1 MTISA
6 EQVEEANLRGVATKK
21 AFEATISVQYDRQ
34 TGKIVITLA
43 NGVSIVFAPTL
54 IKGLEGAAA
63 EDFEDAEISPSGL
76 GIHFPKIDADLY
88 VPSLVASKQRPS
100 D

>member
-1 MTISA
+1 MAISA
-6 EQVEEANLRGVATKK
+6 KQLEEANLHGVAMKE
-21 AFEATISVQYDRQ
+21 AFATTTSVKYDRQ

-43 NGVSIVFAPTL
+43 NSVDIVFAPSL

-88 VPSLVASKQRPS
+88 VPSLLASKQRPS